1 MKKNTLISI
10 VMALAIWMVASVAHA
25 QKIDE
30 NTGLVVWEGTD
41 ITTAVSNSQKGQF
54 VYLVEFEPTLNE
66 SNKEKYLAAGSAYGV
81 QGVMS
86 SVGMRIQIVNSPN
99 HYNGNPYTSHY
110 QIIDRIEKD
119 SLGFM
124 RYKMVDDI
132 LLVFEVEVEG
142 SLRNSG
148 ARSNVGYGCV
158 RYAFGSEQII

>member
-99 HYNGNPYTSHY
+99 HYTGNPYTSHY
-110 QIIDRIEKD
+110 QIIDRIEN
-119 SLGFM
+119 SASSTRPWLGD
-124 RYKMVDDI
+124 RIAYDQSSVRTNNP
-132 LLVFEVEVEG
+132 
-142 SLRNSG
+142 SNSASG
-148 ARSNVGYGCV
+148 VPVYLAVCNI
-158 RYAFGSEQII
+158 FGI